1 MQRVCLS
8 LRLPGGPEGAS
19 GWRIG
24 AKYTRGPG
32 DVQGGKC
39 GLRGGTGA
47 AVPPRRPRLEARGA
61 PRRDEDVGCGRRNA
75 EGLRRGVV
83 HGLER
88 IGPLQNLR
96 IVARKSDKDNET
108 GAAREPLAGQ
118 AKRSASVTTAWT
130 ADAYLSCST
139 PSGETRT
146 VWTDFLV
153 PVSSRKTAR
162 RRRRS
167 AESPFG

>member
-1 MQRVCLS
+1 M
-8 LRLPGGPEGAS
+8 
-19 GWRIG
+19 
-24 AKYTRGPG
+24 KYSRGRNG
-32 DVQGGKC
+32 VQGGKC
-39 GLRGGTGA
+39 GRRGGTAA

-61 PRRDEDVGCGRRNA
+61 PRRAEDVGCGRRNA

-118 AKRSASVTTAWT
+118 AKRSAE
-130 ADAYLSCST
+130 L
-139 PSGETRT
+139 
-146 VWTDFLV
+146 LV
-153 PVSSRKTAR
+153 SEDEVDVAAVLALPAFARAGFGGVSR
-162 RRRRS
+162 
-167 AESPFG
+167 